1 MPSLQTSEYRN
12 DLRYHA
18 DVRILT
24 VPNAF
29 TLMRLLLLPVFLWM
43 LLVDDN
49 RAGAALLLGV
59 LGMTDWV
66 DGWLARVLHQRSDFG
81 AVFDPVVDRM
91 LFIVGAVG
99 VWIDGGVAH
108 WFLAA
113 LLFREVVVGAAMSIA
128 TLFGMERFA
137 VSTLGKRYTFLLMT
151 SVPFLLLGASDHP
164 TAQLG
169 TVIGWVL
176 GLPGLALSYVTAIA
190 YIPSIRLHLR
200 QGRARRRLR

>member
-1 MPSLQTSEYRN
+1 MIQTSEVLVA
-12 DLRYHA
+12 LRYHA
-18 DVRILT
+18 CVRIVT
-24 VPNAF
+24 VPNAL
-29 TLMRLLLLPVFLWM
+29 TLVRLLLLPVFLWM
-43 LLVDDN
+43 LLGN
-49 RAGAALLLGV
+49 GNTAGAALLLGI

-81 AVFDPVVDRM
+81 AIFDPVVDRL

-113 LLFREVVVGAAMSIA
+113 VLAREIVVGLAMTIA

-151 SVPFLLLGASDHP
+151 SIPLLLLGSSDHA
-164 TAQLG
+164 TAEAAE
-169 TVIGWVL
+169 IAGWVL
-176 GLPGLALSYVTAIA
+176 GIPGLVLSYVTAVA
-190 YIPSIRLHLR
+190 YVPQIRLHLQR
-200 QGRARRRLR
+200 GRARRALR

>member
-1 MPSLQTSEYRN
+1 M
-12 DLRYHA
+12 
-18 DVRILT
+18 RILT

-29 TLMRLLLLPVFLWM
+29 TLLRLLLLPVFLWM
-43 LLVDDN
+43 LLGNDN

-81 AVFDPVVDRM
+81 AVFDPVVDRV
-91 LFIVGAVG
+91 LFIVSAVG

-113 LLFREVVVGAAMSIA
+113 LLIREVVVGATMSIA

-151 SVPFLLLGASDHP
+151 SVPFLLLGSSNHP

-169 TVIGWVL
+169 TVIGWTL
-176 GLPGLALSYVTAIA
+176 GLPGLALSYVPAIA
-190 YIPSIRLHLR
+190 YVPAIRLHLR
-200 QGRARRRLR
+200 RGRARRRLR

>member
-1 MPSLQTSEYRN
+1 
-12 DLRYHA
+12 
-18 DVRILT
+18 VRVCT

-29 TLMRLLLLPVFLWM
+29 TLIRLLLLPVFLWM
-43 LLVDDN
+43 LLGSDN

-59 LGMTDWV
+59 LSATDWV

-81 AVFDPVVDRM
+81 AIFDPVVDRL
-91 LFIVGAVG
+91 LFIVSAVG
-99 VWIDGGVAH
+99 VWLDGGVAH

-113 LLFREVVVGAAMSIA
+113 IVCREVVVGAAMSLA

-164 TAQLG
+164 TAEVAVYLG
-169 TVIGWVL
+169 WIFGI
-176 GLPGLALSYVTAIA
+176 PGIVLSYVTAIA
-190 YIPSIRLHLR
+190 YVPLIKEHLR
-200 QGRARRRLR
+200 RGRDARRLR